1 MNIAIL
7 GAGNSGCALAADYAA
22 RGHEVTLIKTSHSLH
37 DDNFSHLCATGGRMR
52 IHEFGTDTAC
62 VIAHL
67 SRDVADVRG
76 KDIVLLCTQ
85 TGYHP
90 DVLRRVVPF
99 LTPGQILLMVP
110 GYLST
115 AYALGLH
122 PADGVILAEAESNF
136 IDGRIGAPGE
146 FQVGFRNVRNPIGVY
161 PHSALPAARAVLDR
175 LGTPFVYLK
184 SVAEAALHNPNM
196 IVHTVG
202 AVMSIPRI
210 EATHGDFCMYH
221 EAFTPSTW
229 NLLEALDGE
238 KMRVLEH
245 LGCDP
250 VPYVEAC
257 KFRNS
262 LDDARDAKEVFFA
275 YAAMPERAKGPLT
288 VRSRYI
294 TEDVPQGLG
303 LLESLGAALGV
314 PTPVCS
320 SLIEIASAAL
330 GCDLRAQGRTIERLG
345 RTTSGPFWTMPRGAL
360 NHVPLE
366 RTEKGLPHV
375 HAPTRAARRQP
386 DGLSAR
392 RAVVQCAAR
401 RIAGKLLCAPLL
413 CPAGLAACG
422 LPHIRPLRCARP
434 GAQPQCRGGGKG
446 SPCKQGAL
454 SHGVRARCPAGTRL
468 RAGSGLCRFLH
479 LSG

>member
-52 IHEFGTDTAC
+52 IHEFGTDTGC

-85 TGYHP
+85 TGYHH

-99 LTPGQILLMVP
+99 LTAGQILLMIP

-122 PADGVILAEAESNF
+122 PADGVIFAEAESNF
-136 IDGRIGAPGE
+136 IDGRICAPGE

-161 PHSALPAARAVLDR
+161 PHSALPAAQAVLDR
-175 LGTPFVYLK
+175 LGTPFVYLR

-202 AVMSIPRI
+202 AIMTIPRI
-210 EATHGDFCMYH
+210 EGTNGEYCMYH
-221 EAFTPSTW
+221 EAFTPSVW

-238 KMRVLEH
+238 KMRVLEQ
-245 LGCDP
+245 LGCEG

-257 KFRNS
+257 KYRNS
-262 LDDARDAKEVFFA
+262 LDEQRDAKAVFFA
-275 YAAMPERAKGPLT
+275 YAAMPERAKGPLS

-303 LLESLGAALGV
+303 LLESLGAALEV
-314 PTPVCS
+314 PTPVCT

-345 RTTSGPFWTMPRGAL
+345 RDNIRAILDDAERGAD
-360 NHVPLE
+360 VC
-366 RTEKGLPHV
+366 
-375 HAPTRAARRQP
+375 P
-386 DGLSAR
+386 DGMR
-392 RAVVQCAAR
+392 
-401 RIAGKLLCAPLL
+401 
-413 CPAGLAACG
+413 
-422 LPHIRPLRCARP
+422 
-434 GAQPQCRGGGKG
+434 
-446 SPCKQGAL
+446 
-454 SHGVRARCPAGTRL
+454 
-468 RAGSGLCRFLH
+468 
-479 LSG
+479 